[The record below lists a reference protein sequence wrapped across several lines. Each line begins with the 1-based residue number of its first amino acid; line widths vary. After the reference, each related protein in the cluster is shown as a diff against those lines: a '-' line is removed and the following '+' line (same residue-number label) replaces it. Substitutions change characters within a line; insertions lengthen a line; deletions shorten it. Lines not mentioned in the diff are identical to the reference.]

1 MTINTRET
9 RVRARWTLFATALA
23 GLLAVI
29 AWNRPSGGADVREP
43 AASAHPQALSAEALE
58 DPLHLLPPGHPPIG
72 QLLPPGHPPIGGAPD
87 DAPALPP
94 GHPPI
99 GSARPLPPGHPPTG
113 GEHGAALFEEPLLRD
128 I

>member
-1 MTINTRET
+1 MNINTRET

-23 GLLAVI
+23 GLVAVI
-29 AWNRPSGGADVREP
+29 AWNGRAGEVREL
-43 AASAHPQALSAEALE
+43 ATSVHAQALSAGALQDE
-58 DPLHLLPPGHPPIG
+58 PGLLPPGHPPIG
-72 QLLPPGHPPIGGAPD
+72 QLLPPGHPPVAEAPD
-87 DAPALPP
+87 DAAPELPP

-113 GEHGAALFEEPLLRD
+113 GEHGAAIFEEPAIRD